1 MTKLRI
7 TEYLDID
14 IAAERWQCNRCGH
27 DLGPATANYK
37 EGCLVAERELAEV
50 HPPLVE
56 WQAYSYTPNSQY
68 CRLIE
73 FYCPGC
79 ATMLE
84 NEYLPPGHPITH
96 EIELDIA
103 ALKKK
108 HGLEATPISAGKA

>member
-1 MTKLRI
+1 MSKVRI

-14 IAAERWQCNRCGH
+14 LPTETWRCNRCGH
-27 DLGPATANYK
+27 DLGTAHGNYK
-37 EGCLVAERELAEV
+37 EGCVVAEQPLEKV
-50 HPPLVE
+50 HPPLVAE
-56 WQAYSYTPNSQY
+56 GNYSFTPDSTY
-68 CRLIE
+68 CRLVE

-103 ALKKK
+103 ALKRR
-108 HGLEATPISAGKA
+108 HDTAA